1 MDGLYMNTRIDVCVE
16 VNHTRKARGLGN
28 GRRQYNPTQRSVA
41 SLSDITLTS
50 PCPWSLPS
58 RSLLMPPPPP
68 RALQALFFEL
78 ATLRLFAPSTRRS
91 SLRRSRRISFCVLFY
106 CFVSSLNFSPMCR
119 LRCSDSPDSPP
130 ISSRVCPAASCG
142 LNSVATPSP
151 APAAATPAAV
161 ASAASTT
168 GAVCSSAM
176 AQRNRGVSTTRVTQA
191 SRQVSDSPDGI
202 QRIAMSKDRAARY
215 QGCVAGTRGSA
226 QSPHTSSTSSLRPAW
241 RHRTQRRVTEFPCA
255 GVVCDKRQRHRPP
268 TQHRGP
274 RRIAAPPG
282 GTMRGVQ
289 RYSTNDYRNRV

>member
-58 RSLLMPPPPP
+58 RSLLMPPPP

-191 SRQVSDSPDGI
+191 SRQVSDSPDGT

-215 QGCVAGTRGSA
+215 QGCVAGTRGK
-226 QSPHTSSTSSLRPAW
+226 
-241 RHRTQRRVTEFPCA
+241 RTVT
-255 GVVCDKRQRHRPP
+255 
-268 TQHRGP
+268 
-274 RRIAAPPG
+274 
-282 GTMRGVQ
+282 
-289 RYSTNDYRNRV
+289 

>member
-1 MDGLYMNTRIDVCVE
+1 M
-16 VNHTRKARGLGN
+16 
-28 GRRQYNPTQRSVA
+28 Q
-41 SLSDITLTS
+41 
-50 PCPWSLPS
+50 
-58 RSLLMPPPPP
+58 PPPP
-68 RALQALFFEL
+68 RASRAPFCHASDAAPLRPLHQALFSSALEAHIL
-78 ATLRLFAPSTRRS
+78 LRFILLFRE
-91 SLRRSRRISFCVLFY
+91 
-106 CFVSSLNFSPMCR
+106 SLNFSPMCR

-130 ISSRVCPAASCG
+130 SSSRVCPAASCG

-176 AQRNRGVSTTRVTQA
+176 AQCNRGVSTNRVTQA
-191 SRQVSDSPDGI
+191 SRQVSDSPDGT

-226 QSPHTSSTSSLRPAW
+226 QSPSTSSTSSLRPAW

-255 GVVCDKRQRHRPP
+255 GVVCDKRQGHRPP
-268 TQHRGP
+268 TQHGGP

-289 RYSTNDYRNRV
+289 RYSTTDYRNRV

>member
-28 GRRQYNPTQRSVA
+28 RRRQHNPTQRSVA

-58 RSLLMPPPPP
+58 RSLLMQPPPP
-68 RALQALFFEL
+68 RASRAPFCQASDAAPLRPIHQALFSSALEAHILLRFILLFREL
-78 ATLRLFAPSTRRS
+78 LDFS
-91 SLRRSRRISFCVLFY
+91 S
-106 CFVSSLNFSPMCR
+106 MCR

-130 ISSRVCPAASCG
+130 SSSRVCPAASCG
-142 LNSVATPSP
+142 LNTVATPSP

-176 AQRNRGVSTTRVTQA
+176 AQCNRGVSTTRVTQA
-191 SRQVSDSPDGI
+191 SRQVSDSPDGT

-215 QGCVAGTRGSA
+215 QGCVAGTRGE
-226 QSPHTSSTSSLRPAW
+226 
-241 RHRTQRRVTEFPCA
+241 RTVT
-255 GVVCDKRQRHRPP
+255 
-268 TQHRGP
+268 
-274 RRIAAPPG
+274 
-282 GTMRGVQ
+282 
-289 RYSTNDYRNRV
+289 

>member
-1 MDGLYMNTRIDVCVE
+1 MDGLYMNTRINVCVE

-58 RSLLMPPPPP
+58 RSLLIPPP
-68 RALQALFFEL
+68 RHARCKHLFFQASDAAPPRPVHQALFSSALEAHILLHFIL
-78 ATLRLFAPSTRRS
+78 LFRE
-91 SLRRSRRISFCVLFY
+91 
-106 CFVSSLNFSPMCR
+106 SLNFSPMCR

-130 ISSRVCPAASCG
+130 SSSRVCPAASCG

-176 AQRNRGVSTTRVTQA
+176 AQCNRGVSTTRVTQA
-191 SRQVSDSPDGI
+191 SRQVSDSPDGT

-215 QGCVAGTRGSA
+215 QGCVAGTRGE
-226 QSPHTSSTSSLRPAW
+226 
-241 RHRTQRRVTEFPCA
+241 RTVT
-255 GVVCDKRQRHRPP
+255 
-268 TQHRGP
+268 
-274 RRIAAPPG
+274 
-282 GTMRGVQ
+282 
-289 RYSTNDYRNRV
+289 